1 MKTIIS
7 AMLMMLILLISVSA
21 CSQSS
26 ASLPADSDAT
36 VTQQVKISGPV
47 AVESAITET
56 SDGTFGGFISA
67 NWGKL
72 LLGLLSFYD
81 LVARLTPTEK
91 DNTIVTFL
99 TNLLNAVIPNKKKGG
114 GKL

>member
-1 MKTIIS
+1 MKTFIS
-7 AMLMMLILLISVSA
+7 AMLMMLILLVSVTA
-21 CSQSS
+21 CSQSDASTS
-26 ASLPADSDAT
+26 ADNDAT

-47 AVESAITET
+47 AIESAITES
-56 SDGTFGGFISA
+56 SDGSVGGFISA

-72 LLGLLSFYD
+72 FLGLLSFYEM
-81 LVARLTPTEK
+81 VARMTPTEK

-99 TNLLNAVIPNKKKGG
+99 TKLLNAVIPNRKKGG

>member
-1 MKTIIS
+1 MKT
-7 AMLMMLILLISVSA
+7 LISVMLMLLLLMVSVAA
-21 CSQSS
+21 CSQTN
-26 ASLPADSDAT
+26 ASNTADNDAT

-47 AVESAITET
+47 AIESAITET

-72 LLGLLSFYD
+72 LIGLLSFYD

-99 TNLLNAVIPNKKKGG
+99 TRLLDAVIPNKKKGG

>member
-1 MKTIIS
+1 
-7 AMLMMLILLISVSA
+7 MMLILLVSVTA
-21 CSQSS
+21 CSQSA
-26 ASLPADSDAT
+26 ASTSEDNDAT

-47 AVESAITET
+47 AIESAITET
-56 SDGTFGGFISA
+56 SDGSVGGFLSA

-72 LLGLLSFYD
+72 VLGLLSFYEM
-81 LVARLTPTEK
+81 VARMTPTEK

-99 TNLLNAVIPNKKKGG
+99 SRLLDVVIPNKKKGG